1 MFITD
6 DPHRDFDR
14 WDAEQHAQLERL
26 PQCDRCEEYIQD
38 DYYEI
43 HGERLCKE
51 CMDDIYKVSLDDYL
65 DSLED
70 N

>member
-6 DPHRDFDR
+6 DPIADFHRH
-14 WDAEQHAQLERL
+14 DAEQQKQLERL
-26 PQCDRCEEYIQD
+26 PQCDRCGEHIQD

-51 CMDDIYKVSLDDYL
+51 CMEYIYKVSLDDYL

-70 N
+70 